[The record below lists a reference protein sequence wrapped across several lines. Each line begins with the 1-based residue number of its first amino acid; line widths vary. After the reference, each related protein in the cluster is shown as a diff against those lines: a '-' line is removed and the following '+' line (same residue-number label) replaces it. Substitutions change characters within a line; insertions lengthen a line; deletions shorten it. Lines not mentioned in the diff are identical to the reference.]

1 MVINDIL
8 DFSKIEAGKLE
19 LDAVDFDLRDTLVDA
34 LRPFAVRA
42 NDRGLELGCQIPPE
56 LVGTL
61 VGDPLRLRQVVV
73 NLVGNAIKFTERG
86 EVVVG
91 VELEEETADGVRLHF
106 TVTDTGIGIP
116 EEKQK
121 LIFDAFAQA
130 DGSMTRRYGGTG
142 LGLAIS
148 AQLVAAMGGRIWV
161 ESAPGRGSVFHFTA
175 FFGVGSDAARRTP
188 VQPANLRGL
197 RVLVVDD
204 HETNRRI
211 LRDILTYWQMRP
223 TVVDGGM
230 VALAELRQAAL
241 AGSSYDLV
249 LLDAMMPEL
258 DGFAV
263 AERIRREPETARLPV
278 LMLTSGGQLGEL
290 ARCKEVAIDGYLIK
304 PMKQSDLLD
313 AILTVLG
320 DKVAGLEPEP
330 PPKPTEEVGRP
341 LRVLLAEDHP
351 VNQKLVTRLLER
363 AGHTVHVAPDGRVA
377 VAALEREPFD
387 LVLMDVQMPEMDGFE
402 ATAAIRAR
410 EREKGGHTVIVAM
423 TAHAMKGDYERCL
436 AAGMDGYV
444 AKPIDRHDL
453 FEAIRRLAPG
463 EPGAGEPARAMPLQ
477 PS

>member
-1 MVINDIL
+1 M
-8 DFSKIEAGKLE
+8 
-19 LDAVDFDLRDTLVDA
+19 
-34 LRPFAVRA
+34 
-42 NDRGLELGCQIPPE
+42 
-56 LVGTL
+56 
-61 VGDPLRLRQVVV
+61 
-73 NLVGNAIKFTERG
+73 
-86 EVVVG
+86 
-91 VELEEETADGVRLHF
+91 
-106 TVTDTGIGIP
+106 
-116 EEKQK
+116 
-121 LIFDAFAQA
+121 
-130 DGSMTRRYGGTG
+130 
-142 LGLAIS
+142 
-148 AQLVAAMGGRIWV
+148 
-161 ESAPGRGSVFHFTA
+161 
-175 FFGVGSDAARRTP
+175 
-188 VQPANLRGL
+188 QPANLRGL

-211 LRDILTYWQMRP
+211 LRDILTLLADAADR
-223 TVVDGGM
+223 GGRRHGR
-230 VALAELRQAAL
+230 ARRAA
-241 AGSSYDLV
+241 AGGAGGDLYDLV

-320 DKVAGLEPEP
+320 DKVAELEAAPSPEP
-330 PPKPTEEVGRP
+330 PEDVGRP

-363 AGHTVHVAPDGRVA
+363 AGHTVHVAADGRAA

-410 EREKGGHTVIVAM
+410 ERESGGHTVIIAM
-423 TAHAMKGDYERCL
+423 TAHAMKGDCERCL

-444 AKPIDRHDL
+444 AKPIDRRDL

-463 EPGAGEPARAMPLQ
+463 EPGAGEPSRAAPLQ
-477 PS
+477 P